1 MIKYLLDTNILIYTI
16 KNRPASVRD
25 KFNQHV
31 GQMAISTITI
41 GELVYGA
48 ERSSNPQK
56 NLLDI
61 EGLIARLEVLDF
73 DQTAAEHFGDI
84 RAHLYRQGTPIGPYD
99 MMLAGHARAHGF
111 IMVTNNMKEFERVE
125 GLRCENWV

>member
-48 ERSSNPQK
+48 ERSSHPQK

-73 DQTAAEHFGDI
+73 DQPAAEHFGDI
-84 RAHLYRQGTPIGPYD
+84 RAHLYRKGTPIAPYD
-99 MMLAGHARAHGF
+99 MMLAGHARAHGL
-111 IMVTNNMKEFERVE
+111 IMVTNNKKEFDRVE